1 MQGSR
6 TKSGKDTEEEDVQLT
21 EEEPGGLTDKIDKT
35 IHPDIPIIENT
46 PKAKDILQVRNIS
59 VPAVKFPAIEIGDEN
74 YINQNSAI
82 QRYKCCPKDYFPQMK
97 SDQRQESSIYSRWG
111 A

>member
-6 TKSGKDTEEEDVQLT
+6 TKSGKDIEEEDVQLT
-21 EEEPGGLTDKIDKT
+21 EEEPGRLTDKIDKT
-35 IHPDIPIIENT
+35 IHPDTPIIENT

-59 VPAVKFPAIEIGDEN
+59 VPAVKFPATEIRDEN

-82 QRYKCCPKDYFPQMK
+82 QQINVAQKTIFLR
-97 SDQRQESSIYSRWG
+97 
-111 A
+111 